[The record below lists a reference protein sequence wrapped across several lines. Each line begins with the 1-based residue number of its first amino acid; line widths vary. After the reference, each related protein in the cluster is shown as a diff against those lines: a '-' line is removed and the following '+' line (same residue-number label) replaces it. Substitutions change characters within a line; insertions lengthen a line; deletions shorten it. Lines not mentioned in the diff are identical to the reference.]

1 MHYKLDKE
9 TWHEHIDSVAKS
21 AGQGDLI
28 LVPSIKVLNEMTRRL
43 VEFKPGVLVYVR
55 VDGWRYFPRVGEE
68 MEVEL

>member
-1 MHYKLDKE
+1 MNYKLDKE
-9 TWHEHIDSVAKS
+9 TWREHIESVARG

-68 MEVEL
+68 IEVKL